1 MLSNLIPSPPSP
13 KDSNGLTPLASIRSN
28 GAPIVQLDNGVALSY
43 DASLLTWVKLSTG
56 WWAIGSTAW
65 KSRQRASSSA
75 YSHPSSSDNP
85 SRGVIAGI
93 EARIADY
100 VNTSGVY
107 KGEAGKIRPAW
118 WVPAMT
124 LGHLEARMHASKIL
138 ESASEYKQAMLLYAK
153 AIADEGFRGKAEE
166 VLKELYGPI
175 CW

>member
-1 MLSNLIPSPPSP
+1 M
-13 KDSNGLTPLASIRSN
+13 
-28 GAPIVQLDNGVALSY
+28 QLDNGVALSY

-85 SRGVIAGI
+85 SRGVIASI

-107 KGEAGKIRPAW
+107 EGEAEKKRPAW

-124 LGHLEARMHASKIL
+124 LGHLEARMHAAKIL

-175 CW
+175 YW